1 MEGQAAPLSQ
11 LTTLR
16 IGGVPRTLIDA
27 DTESDFIDV
36 VADHDHAVGILKERR
51 AIPSVL
57 EGGKQWYRLP
67 EESEESQ
74 NQLLVLGGGSNLVVS
89 DAPYLGTVI
98 RDSRR
103 DFAVHDRSE
112 RSGITVEATSGT
124 TWDDLVAY
132 AIGQHWSG
140 LEALSGIPGTVGAAP
155 VQNIGA
161 YGREIGENLAY
172 VRAYDRLTGRVQLLS
187 RASLDLAYRSSILKK
202 SLSNRKAGGGRTW
215 QHTGRWVVL
224 SVALQLLEDD
234 RSAPIRYTELAN
246 ALGVEV
252 GSRAS
257 TVDVRAAVLELRSSK
272 GMVLDPEDHDT
283 WSAGS
288 FFTNPILT
296 EREADEKLPFKAP
309 RFPVEVGS
317 NAPLTGVDESHAT
330 VEGKIKTSAAW
341 LIQQAGFSKGFG
353 LTENAQARLSTKHV
367 LALTNRGDATS
378 EDVVELARAVR
389 DGVESH
395 FGIRLEPEPVQVG
408 ISI

>member
-140 LEALSGIPGTVGAAP
+140 LEALSGIPGTVLCPGPCKAAFLDIAEDSDIIKR
-155 VQNIGA
+155 VLCSMNIP
-161 YGREIGENLAY
+161 
-172 VRAYDRLTGRVQLLS
+172 
-187 RASLDLAYRSSILKK
+187 
-202 SLSNRKAGGGRTW
+202 GG
-215 QHTGRWVVL
+215 
-224 SVALQLLEDD
+224 
-234 RSAPIRYTELAN
+234 
-246 ALGVEV
+246 
-252 GSRAS
+252 
-257 TVDVRAAVLELRSSK
+257 
-272 GMVLDPEDHDT
+272 
-283 WSAGS
+283 
-288 FFTNPILT
+288 
-296 EREADEKLPFKAP
+296 LPP
-309 RFPVEVGS
+309 GY
-317 NAPLTGVDESHAT
+317 
-330 VEGKIKTSAAW
+330 
-341 LIQQAGFSKGFG
+341 
-353 LTENAQARLSTKHV
+353 
-367 LALTNRGDATS
+367 
-378 EDVVELARAVR
+378 
-389 DGVESH
+389 
-395 FGIRLEPEPVQVG
+395 
-408 ISI
+408 